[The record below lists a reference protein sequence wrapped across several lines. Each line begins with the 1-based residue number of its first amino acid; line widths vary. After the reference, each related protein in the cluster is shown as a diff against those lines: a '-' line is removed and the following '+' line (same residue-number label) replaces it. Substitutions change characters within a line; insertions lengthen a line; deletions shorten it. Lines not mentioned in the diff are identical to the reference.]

1 MKQTYNLII
10 NKKPQKFLGLFVLMF
25 FLITPSFGS
34 HEGPEERLYEK
45 MTDFNV
51 VAATE
56 NLLIA
61 LETSPDGE
69 KYIWNH
75 GSYKGYIIPVTT
87 FLNEEGYFCRNY
99 VEVLIRRTEYNM
111 YENLACRDH
120 DGEWVWIETTTANQ
134 AQGNKRNK
142 H

>member
-1 MKQTYNLII
+1 M
-10 NKKPQKFLGLFVLMF
+10 GLFIFMF

-51 VAATE
+51 AAATE

-69 KYIWNH
+69 KYIWKH
-75 GSYKGYIIPVTT
+75 GSYKGYVIPTTT

-120 DGEWVWIETTTANQ
+120 DGEWVWIETTTAYQ